1 MNLFSI
7 ISFLV
12 IVICVWIFAYSRSR
26 SVDTSGSEGFF
37 MGGRSLTALPIAGT
51 IIMTNLSTEQIVG
64 QNGQSY
70 HAGMEVMAWEVTAAI
85 AIVALA
91 VIFLPKYFKYGI
103 NTVSDFIEI
112 RYDTVT
118 KRIISILF
126 IVTYMISFLPVVLY
140 SGSLVFN
147 KIFHIDELLGVE
159 PIVAIILVAMVIGLM
174 KLGDGSFIGGI
185 EQVVE
190 NTPWLLNSVG
200 AIDSAVVPWPTLF
213 TGMLFNNLY
222 FWCTNQMIVQKALS
236 GKNLAEAQKGAFLVG
251 IFKVFGALFLVFP
264 GIVAR
269 NLFGDAL
276 MSNPDNAYPYLVT
289 EVLPKMLFGIFA
301 AVIFGAIL
309 SSFAGALNATS
320 TLFSL
325 DFYKPIINKKADD
338 KQIARAGKTVTV
350 IVGIISIIV
359 APFISFAP
367 AGLYQFVQEFN
378 GLYNMPLLVIILFA
392 FYSKKATAF
401 GAKMTIAIHIVLYA
415 LSKVFLKD
423 IHFLYVLSLLFFLD
437 ILILIVVSKIKPD
450 GEFVLNSFDTKVNIE
465 PWKHTK
471 LVASILVVVVILTY
485 AAFSPIGFAR

>member
-1 MNLFSI
+1 
-7 ISFLV
+7 
-12 IVICVWIFAYSRSR
+12 
-26 SVDTSGSEGFF
+26 
-37 MGGRSLTALPIAGT
+37 
-51 IIMTNLSTEQIVG
+51 
-64 QNGQSY
+64 
-70 HAGMEVMAWEVTAAI
+70 
-85 AIVALA
+85 
-91 VIFLPKYFKYGI
+91 
-103 NTVSDFIEI
+103 
-112 RYDTVT
+112 
-118 KRIISILF
+118 
-126 IVTYMISFLPVVLY
+126 
-140 SGSLVFN
+140 
-147 KIFHIDELLGVE
+147 
-159 PIVAIILVAMVIGLM
+159 M

-401 GAKMTIAIHIVLYA
+401 GAKMTIAIHIILYA

-485 AAFSPIGFAR
+485 VAFSPIGFAR

>member
-159 PIVAIILVAMVIGLM
+159 PIVAIILVAMVIGIVGILYLLIGGLSLSANSDSIYGIGLLVCGLLVPILGLM

-236 GKNLAEAQKGAFLVG
+236 
-251 IFKVFGALFLVFP
+251 
-264 GIVAR
+264 
-269 NLFGDAL
+269 
-276 MSNPDNAYPYLVT
+276 VT